1 MRIDGGDLPL
11 FFCFRCDNQSRGST
25 QALLS
30 NFNMD
35 EFVVGKPG
43 MFGRSGSGCLP
54 SGNDK
59 NSSHF

>member
-11 FFCFRCDNQSRGST
+11 FLFASVATKSRVT

>member
-1 MRIDGGDLPL
+1 MRIDGGDLP
-11 FFCFRCDNQSRGST
+11 FFLLPLRFPKSRVT

-43 MFGRSGSGCLP
+43 MDVRPKRLP
-54 SGNDK
+54 TLW
-59 NSSHF
+59 